1 MARRSILS
9 SAEREMLYACPHDGL
24 ILQFHTLSDSDIAI
38 IKKRRGAENRLGFA
52 VQLCYLRYPG
62 IILGTKEKASLEI
75 VEFVAQQLQI
85 SPSEWKLYG
94 SRQNTIHEHLR
105 ELQIL
110 FGFKSFT
117 MEIYGE
123 SLVFLDSLAMQTD
136 KGIFLAATLVEH
148 LRSKLILL
156 PSVNVIERL
165 CSEAITKANRQIYQ
179 KLTESLLSEHRTKL
193 DDLLKLKPDSKFTW
207 LAWLR
212 QSPSKPSSPQMLE
225 HIERLKTLQS
235 LKIPVQLN
243 NTEIHQNR
251 LLKIA
256 REGNQMTPRD
266 LAKFESVRRYA
277 TLVAL
282 VLETTATITDEIIDL
297 HDRIMGRL
305 LNTAKKKHRNQF
317 QESGKSINSKVRLY
331 HQVGQALLNAKE
343 NGTDAFEAVESV
355 ISWEDFVTS
364 ITEAKKLEQPE
375 NFDGLIFMGDNYST
389 LRRYTPEFLT
399 VLNIQATPASKDII
413 HALEILR
420 TLNAENGRKLP
431 ENTPTS
437 FVKKR
442 WQDLVIKDNGIDRRY
457 YELCVFSELKNV
469 LRSGDVWVENSRQFK
484 EFNTYLIPETKFETL
499 KQNNALPLNIVQNCN
514 LYLEERLKLLEEKL
528 EQVNKLAAAGK
539 LPDATIDESGLKITP
554 LDAVIPEKAKDFIT
568 QATAL
573 LPRVKITELL
583 LEVDAWTNF
592 TQQFIHQKTGDVAED
607 KNLLLTV
614 ILSDAIN
621 LGLSKMS
628 ESCPGTNYSKLAWL
642 QSWHIRDE
650 TYSAALAELTNA
662 QLKNPFAKHWGNGTT
677 SSSDAQYFRTG
688 DVAQGK
694 GRVNPKYGSE
704 PGEQFYTHISDQY
717 SPFSGKIINVG
728 VRDATYV
735 LDGLLYHESDLRVEE
750 HYTDTAGF
758 TDQVFGMMPFFGFRL
773 APRIRNLKET
783 KLFVPAGKLN
793 SYAALQSMMSKE
805 LKINRIKPYWN
816 DILLLATS
824 IKQGTVTASLVLRKL
839 SSYPRQNGLA
849 IALRELGR
857 IERTIF
863 ILDWLQDADLRRR
876 VNAGLNKGEAR
887 NALARAIFF
896 NRLGEIRDRSYEQKR
911 HRASGLTLVTA
922 AIVLWNTVYMERAVE
937 KLREQ
942 KIPFHE
948 EWLQYLSP
956 LGWEHINLTGDYIWK
971 IRNNSKFEPLSSIE
985 IP

>member
-1 MARRSILS
+1 MS
-9 SAEREMLYACPHDGL
+9 
-24 ILQFHTLSDSDIAI
+24 
-38 IKKRRGAENRLGFA
+38 
-52 VQLCYLRYPG
+52 
-62 IILGTKEKASLEI
+62 
-75 VEFVAQQLQI
+75 
-85 SPSEWKLYG
+85 
-94 SRQNTIHEHLR
+94 
-105 ELQIL
+105 
-110 FGFKSFT
+110 
-117 MEIYGE
+117 
-123 SLVFLDSLAMQTD
+123 
-136 KGIFLAATLVEH
+136 
-148 LRSKLILL
+148 
-156 PSVNVIERL
+156 
-165 CSEAITKANRQIYQ
+165 
-179 KLTESLLSEHRTKL
+179 
-193 DDLLKLKPDSKFTW
+193 
-207 LAWLR
+207 
-212 QSPSKPSSPQMLE
+212 
-225 HIERLKTLQS
+225 
-235 LKIPVQLN
+235 
-243 NTEIHQNR
+243 
-251 LLKIA
+251 
-256 REGNQMTPRD
+256 
-266 LAKFESVRRYA
+266 
-277 TLVAL
+277 
-282 VLETTATITDEIIDL
+282 
-297 HDRIMGRL
+297 RL

-331 HQVGQALLNAKE
+331 HQVGQALLDAKE

-355 ISWEDFVTS
+355 ISWDDFEAS

-375 NFDGLIFMGDNYST
+375 NFDGLIFISDSYST

-399 VLNIQATPASKDII
+399 VLNIQATPASEDII
-413 HALEILR
+413 HALGILR

-484 EFNTYLIPETKFETL
+484 EFNAYLIPVTKFETL
-499 KQNNALPLNIVQNCN
+499 KQNNELPLNIVQNCN

-539 LPDATIDESGLKITP
+539 LPDAIIDESGLKITP
-554 LDAVIPEKAKDFIT
+554 LDAVIPEKAKDFIA

-592 TQQFIHQKTGDVAED
+592 TEQFIHQKTRDVAED

-694 GRVNPKYGSE
+694 GQVNPKYGFD
-704 PGEQFYTHISDQY
+704 PGRQLYTHVSDQY

-816 DILLLATS
+816 DILRLATS
-824 IKQGTVTASLVLRKL
+824 IKQGSVTASLVLRKL

-863 ILDWLQDADLRRR
+863 ILDWLQDVDLRRR

-887 NALARAIFF
+887 NALARAVFF
-896 NRLGEIRDRSYEQKR
+896 NRLGEIRDRSYEQQR

-922 AIVLWNTVYMERAVE
+922 AIVLWNTVYIERAVE

-942 KIPFHE
+942 KIQFDE

-971 IRNNSKFEPLSSIE
+971 IRNDSKFRPLSSIE